1 LYFKK
6 VNGRVF
12 EMSAWLAEARGRRGA
27 IRIGPWGRTRGVK
40 LAITGKMGE
49 NA

>member
-6 VNGRVF
+6 VNLRASGLQVPRP
-12 EMSAWLAEARGRRGA
+12 ESPGQRNM
-27 IRIGPWGRTRGVK
+27 IRIGHRGRTRGAK
-40 LAITGKMGE
+40 LAMTGKMGE

>member
-6 VNGRVF
+6 VNDRVG
-12 EMSAWLAEARGRRGA
+12 EMPAWLAEARGRRGA
-27 IRIGPWGRTRGVK
+27 IRIGPQGRTRGAK
-40 LAITGKMGE
+40 LAMTGEMGE